1 MKPDGFV
8 AFSEDG
14 LKPSDKAPP
23 LAGVVF
29 AAAVVVVLIAPG
41 KLKPLKFP
49 PNPLNPQTKV
59 LISHFAKSNMMQNK
73 CNVFYID

>member
-14 LKPSDKAPP
+14 LKPSDKPPP
-23 LAGVVF
+23 LAGIVF

-49 PNPLNPQTKV
+49 PNP
-59 LISHFAKSNMMQNK
+59 
-73 CNVFYID
+73 